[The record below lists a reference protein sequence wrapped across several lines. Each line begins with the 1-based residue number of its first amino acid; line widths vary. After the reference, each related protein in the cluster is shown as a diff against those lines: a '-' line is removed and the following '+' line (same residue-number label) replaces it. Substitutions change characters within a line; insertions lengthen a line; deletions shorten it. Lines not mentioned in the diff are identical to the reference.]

1 MRGSLLK
8 YFDLVILKLIL
19 GYFLSIIWIF
29 YEKLKYKLILVGS

>member
-8 YFDLVILKLIL
+8 YFDLVILKFIL
-19 GYFLSIIWIF
+19 RYFPSIIWIF